1 MVVIHSAITGEKDDA
16 VVTARGATY
25 DRAMSQTVTVHFL
38 PAAFEPPLLQG
49 SVAIVL
55 DVLRATTTIV
65 QALAAGATRVI
76 ATETI
81 DEARRRFADLPGGT
95 ALLGGERGGVRIEG
109 FSLGNSPLEY
119 TPDVVAGKSICLTT
133 TNGTRALARC
143 RHARHVLV
151 GAFSNLRAVVA
162 AVGSSGLPC
171 HIVCAGTDGHVTAED
186 VLCAGAIACELEKG
200 YADALI
206 LDDSARVASAF
217 WQTVMPGPAL
227 REAMRGS
234 RGGLNLVE
242 LGYDR
247 DIDRCAEIDCCD
259 LVPEFSGDDSVIVP
273 MVMKVHQSPRA

>member
-1 MVVIHSAITGEKDDA
+1 
-16 VVTARGATY
+16 
-25 DRAMSQTVTVHFL
+25 MSQTVTVHFL
-38 PAAFEPPLLQG
+38 PAAFEPSALQG

-65 QALAAGATRVI
+65 QALAAGAARVI

-81 DEARRRFADLPGGT
+81 GEARERFAALPEGT

-109 FSLGNSPLEY
+109 FTLGNSPLEY
-119 TPDVVAGKSICLTT
+119 TPEVVTGKTICLTT

-143 RHARHVLV
+143 RDAQHVLV

-162 AVGSSGLPC
+162 AAGDSGRPV

-186 VLCAGAIACELEKG
+186 VLCAGAIATELENEHP
-200 YADALI
+200 DAMV

-217 WQTVMPGPAL
+217 WQTVSPGPPL

-234 RGGLNLVE
+234 RGGVNLVE

-247 DIDRCAEIDCCD
+247 DIDRCAEIDRCD
-259 LVPEFSGDDSVIVP
+259 LVPEFSIDRVIVP
-273 MVMKVHQSPRA
+273 TAMRVDGKSRE